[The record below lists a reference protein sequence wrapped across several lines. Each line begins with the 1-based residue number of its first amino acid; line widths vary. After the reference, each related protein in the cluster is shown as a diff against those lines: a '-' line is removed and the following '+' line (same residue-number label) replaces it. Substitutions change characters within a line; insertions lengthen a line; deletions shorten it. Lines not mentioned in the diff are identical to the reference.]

1 MGGYFHYQA
10 RVSPV
15 GSHSHQK
22 CDAKRPCTACTE
34 ARRVTDCE
42 YETDGATPGLLDH
55 SRLSFRDDLATSC
68 SKDASGRWAVG
79 EVVSEPPTNQ
89 LPPSVTMNQLQ
100 PEMVPPTRAL
110 ICLPAYNSLPSDTP
124 PGLRPRTFE
133 ETRTRPR
140 FTPPPFSAISS
151 LIFPGIPPQP
161 HVVLSSPGIGQ
172 FQLSDVALGDL
183 NMKLYVSWAC

>member
-15 GSHSHQK
+15 GSYSHQK
-22 CDAKRPCTACTE
+22 CDAKRPCTACIQ
-34 ARRVTDCE
+34 AHRVTDCE

-55 SRLSFRDDLATSC
+55 PRLSFRDDPDPSC

-79 EVVSEPPTNQ
+79 EVVSKPPINQ

-100 PEMVPPTRAL
+100 PELVPSARAL
-110 ICLPAYNSLPSDTP
+110 ICLPAYDSLPSDTP

-140 FTPPPFSAISS
+140 VTLPPFSAISS
-151 LIFPGIPPQP
+151 LIFPSIPPQP
-161 HVVLSSPGIGQ
+161 HAVLPSPGIGR

-183 NMKLYVSWAC
+183 NMKLYVS